1 MCFVCYPHVH
11 CMHVVRTMYDE
22 HFSMYTYACVF
33 CVCVCVFVCVFVCV
47 WALERAS
54 FASVFDGKKNPLT
67 LVNHFHYIV
76 RRALVSGRL
85 FLIESGL
92 HHFSRPHRNF
102 CYMINARDEDATAID
117 SESVASST
125 EDQCDSYLKILF
137 VRNRLSL
144 SIKLWS
150 MMALSVVSVLPIV
163 SLSLA

>member
-1 MCFVCYPHVH
+1 MHYVFSILCASFATRMYIACTSFVRC
-11 CMHVVRTMYDE
+11 TMYDE
-22 HFSMYTYACVF
+22 HLSMYTLYACVF

-144 SIKLWS
+144 SIKL
-150 MMALSVVSVLPIV
+150 
-163 SLSLA
+163 